1 MGALTHRITATDGFS
16 LVAREWADGDSALPL
31 LCLPGLVRTS
41 GDFAD
46 LAARHGSQRRVI
58 SLDYAGRGESG
69 RARDVARY
77 GPEACLRD
85 VLDVCAALHI
95 PHAIA
100 IGTSFGGLLSM
111 GLAAARPGLIRGVVL
126 NDIGP
131 EVASGGAAII
141 RDFVATDPALPSEQ
155 ACVDWLRARLPPLS
169 LTTDQDWLGMAALT
183 YARGADGRFHPVW
196 DTRIA
201 TLLDKPTRDLWPL
214 FGALAGV
221 PLLLAWGAVSTV
233 LLPDTVARMR
243 AARPDLTVV
252 AVPGIGHAPTL
263 AEAPVAEALNRFL
276 GMAG

>member
-111 GLAAARPGLIRGVVL
+111 GLAVARPGLIRGVVL

-183 YARGADGRFHPVW
+183 YTRGADGRFHPVW

-201 TLLDKPTRDLWPL
+201 TLLNKPTQDLWPL

-221 PLLLAWGAVSTV
+221 PLLLAWGEVSTV

-252 AVPGIGHAPTL
+252 PVPDIGHAPTV
-263 AEAPVAEALNRFL
+263 AEATVAEALNRFL

>member
-111 GLAAARPGLIRGVVL
+111 GLAVARPGLIRGVVL

-183 YARGADGRFHPVW
+183 YARGADGRFHPIW